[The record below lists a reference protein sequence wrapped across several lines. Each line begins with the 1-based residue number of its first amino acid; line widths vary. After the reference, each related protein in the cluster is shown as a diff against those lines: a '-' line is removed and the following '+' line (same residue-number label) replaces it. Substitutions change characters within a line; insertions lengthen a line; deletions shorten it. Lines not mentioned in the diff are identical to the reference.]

1 MKFNFFK
8 YTVTFTWVLV
18 VFYWAIYTN
27 IPKRSIE
34 YVVKK
39 LPLILLGI
47 WIIES
52 IFKKLS
58 RKN

>member
-8 YTVTFTWVLV
+8 YTVTFTWVLI
-18 VFYWAIYTN
+18 VFYWAIYAN

-34 YVVKK
+34 YVVKT
-39 LPLILLGI
+39 LPLILLGV

-52 IFKKLS
+52 IFKKLN

>member
-34 YVVKK
+34 YIVKT

-52 IFKKLS
+52 IFKRLR

>member
-34 YVVKK
+34 YVVKI

>member
-8 YTVTFTWVLV
+8 YTVIFIWVLI
-18 VFYWAIYTN
+18 VFYWAIYAN
-27 IPKRSIE
+27 IPRKSVE
-34 YVVKK
+34 YVAKT
-39 LPLILLGI
+39 LPLILLGV

>member
-1 MKFNFFK
+1 MKINFFK

-27 IPKRSIE
+27 IPKISIE
-34 YVVKK
+34 YVVKT

-52 IFKKLS
+52 IFKKLN